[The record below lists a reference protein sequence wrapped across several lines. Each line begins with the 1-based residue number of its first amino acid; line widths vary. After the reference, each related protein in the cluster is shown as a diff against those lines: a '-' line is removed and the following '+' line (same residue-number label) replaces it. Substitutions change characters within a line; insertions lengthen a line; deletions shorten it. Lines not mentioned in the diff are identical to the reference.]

1 MESDCITDF
10 SIDDID
16 FSVYDNLSSKE
27 IEDVAKEYYDVP
39 MTWPGLSCHS
49 ALKVGN
55 FFKNRYEN
63 VIPYD
68 STRND
73 FLCRFIYEVF

>member
-1 MESDCITDF
+1 MSMESNCMADF

-16 FSVYDNLSSKE
+16 FSVYENLSSKE
-27 IEDVAKEYYDVP
+27 IEDAAKEYHDVP
-39 MTWPGLSCHS
+39 MMWPGLSCDS

-73 FLCRFIYEVF
+73 FLM

>member
-1 MESDCITDF
+1 MESDCMADF

-16 FSVYDNLSSKE
+16 LSVYENLSSKE
-27 IEDVAKEYYDVP
+27 IEDAAKEYFDVP
-39 MTWPGLSCHS
+39 MIWPGLCCDS

-68 STRND
+68 STRNV
-73 FLCRFIYEVF
+73 FLCKFIS

>member
-1 MESDCITDF
+1 MESDCMADF

-16 FSVYDNLSSKE
+16 LSVYENLSSKE
-27 IEDVAKEYYDVP
+27 IKDAAKEYFDVP
-39 MTWPGLSCHS
+39 MIWPGLCCDS

-68 STRND
+68 STRNV
-73 FLCRFIYEVF
+73 FLCKFIS